1 MPRSLKLFSF
11 RSTVLTTF
19 LLLGASACFGQSTT
33 GTVTMS
39 ATVSKFVEINS
50 GGPATLSGN
59 SGGGITTDG
68 VANSPLAVSIN
79 LGELG
84 PSNTN
89 SFVSAVVPLKLRSN
103 ASYVLSMSAT
113 VTSSGTT
120 SNKIGAA
127 DVGFGLGSVTRSG
140 TGVNTGGTD
149 TNATSGDP
157 TLAAN
162 GSVNGAT
169 GRYEFTAVRSNL
181 SAFSSATTALS
192 GPFIMNAVPR
202 SNANG
207 LTVPAF
213 FAIKP
218 QFFENGATTV
228 SVTFTVVAP

>member
-1 MPRSLKLFSF
+1 MPRQIK
-11 RSTVLTTF
+11 
-19 LLLGASACFGQSTT
+19 LLLLTISLFCSAVNCYGQATS
-33 GTVTMS
+33 GTVNMS
-39 ATVSKFVEINS
+39 ATVSKFVELNS
-50 GGPATLSGN
+50 GGAVTVTGN
-59 SGGGITTDG
+59 VGGGVTTDG
-68 VANSPLAVSIN
+68 VANSPLAVAIN

-84 PSNTN
+84 PTNTN
-89 SFVSAVVPLKLRSN
+89 PFVIAQVPLKLRSN
-103 ASYVLSMSAT
+103 APYVLSMTAT

-120 SNKIGAA
+120 TNRISAA
-127 DVGFGLGSVTRSG
+127 DVGFGLGTITRSG
-140 TGVNTGGTD
+140 TGVNTAAGTD

-162 GSVNGAT
+162 GSVNATT

-202 SNANG
+202 SNTNG

-218 QFFENGATTV
+218 QFFENGTTTI
-228 SVTFTVVAP
+228 SVTFTVTAP

>member
-1 MPRSLKLFSF
+1 MPHSLKQFSHQ
-11 RSTVLTTF
+11 STLLIIV
-19 LLLGASACFGQSTT
+19 LLLGATACFAQSTT

-50 GGPATLSGN
+50 GGSVTLSGN

-89 SFVSAVVPLKLRSN
+89 SFVSASVPLKLRSN
-103 ASYVLSMSAT
+103 AAYVLSMSAT

-120 SNKIGAA
+120 SSKIGAA
-127 DVGFGLGSVTRSG
+127 DVGFGLGTVTRSG
-140 TGVNTGGTD
+140 VGVNTGGTD

-162 GSVNGAT
+162 GSVNGTT

-192 GPFIMNAVPR
+192 GPIIMNAVPR

-218 QFFENGATTV
+218 QFFENGTTTV
-228 SVTFTVVAP
+228 SVTFTVTAP

>member
-1 MPRSLKLFSF
+1 MPRQIMKILLLTIVLLFS
-11 RSTVLTTF
+11 TLT
-19 LLLGASACFGQSTT
+19 CFGQSTT
-33 GTVTMS
+33 GTISVS

-50 GGPATLSGN
+50 GGSVTLTGN
-59 SGGGITTDG
+59 SGGGVTTDG
-68 VANSPLAVSIN
+68 VANSPLAVAIN

-89 SFVSAVVPLKLRSN
+89 PFVTAQVPLKLRSN
-103 ASYVLSMSAT
+103 ANYVLSMTAT

-120 SNKIGAA
+120 SNRIGAA
-127 DVGFGLGSVTRSG
+127 DVGFGLGTITRSG
-140 TGVNTGGTD
+140 TGVNLTGTD

-162 GSVNGAT
+162 GAVNGTT

-192 GPFIMNAVPR
+192 GAFILNAVPR
-202 SNANG
+202 SNTNG

-218 QFFENGATTV
+218 QFFENGTTTI
-228 SVTFTVVAP
+228 SVTFTVTAP

>member
-1 MPRSLKLFSF
+1 MPR
-11 RSTVLTTF
+11 RLTKSI
-19 LLLGASACFGQSTT
+19 LLIMLLVVSAATCFGQSTT
-33 GTVTMS
+33 GTVSMS

-50 GGPATLSGN
+50 GGSVTLTGN
-59 SGGGITTDG
+59 SGGGVTTDG
-68 VANSPLAVSIN
+68 VANTPLAVSIN

-89 SFVSAVVPLKLRSN
+89 SFVTALVPLRLRSN
-103 ASYVLSMSAT
+103 AGYVLSMSAT

-120 SNKIGAA
+120 SNRIGAA
-127 DVGFGLGSVTRSG
+127 DVGFGLGTITRSG
-140 TGVNTGGTD
+140 SGVNPTGTD

-162 GSVNGAT
+162 GSVNATT

-192 GPFIMNAVPR
+192 GSFIMNAVPR
-202 SNANG
+202 SNVNG
-207 LTVPAF
+207 LNVPAF

-218 QFFENGATTV
+218 QFFENGTTTI
-228 SVTFTVVAP
+228 SVTFTVTAP

>member
-1 MPRSLKLFSF
+1 
-11 RSTVLTTF
+11 
-19 LLLGASACFGQSTT
+19 
-33 GTVTMS
+33 MS

-50 GGPATLSGN
+50 GGAVTLTGN
-59 SGGGITTDG
+59 SGGGVTTDG

-89 SFVSAVVPLKLRSN
+89 NFVTAQVPLRLRSN
-103 ASYVLSMSAT
+103 ASYVLSMTAT

-120 SNKIGAA
+120 SNRIGAT
-127 DVGFGLGSVTRSG
+127 DVGFGLGTVTRSG
-140 TGVNTGGTD
+140 SGVNPSGTD

-162 GSVNGAT
+162 GSVNATT

-202 SNANG
+202 SNVNG
-207 LTVPAF
+207 LSVLAF

-218 QFFENGATTV
+218 QFFENGTTTI
-228 SVTFTVVAP
+228 SVTFTVTAP

>member
-1 MPRSLKLFSF
+1 MSHQTLLKIFLF
-11 RSTVLTTF
+11 VA
-19 LLLGASACFGQSTT
+19 LLMVQADVCLGQSTT

-50 GGPATLSGN
+50 GGAVTLSGN
-59 SGGGITTDG
+59 SGGGVTTDG
-68 VANSPLAVSIN
+68 VANNPLAVSIN

-89 SFVSAVVPLKLRSN
+89 SFVTAQVPLKLRSN
-103 ASYVLSMSAT
+103 AAYVLSMTAT
-113 VTSSGTT
+113 VTSSGT
-120 SNKIGAA
+120 SASRIGSA
-127 DVGFGLGSVTRSG
+127 DVGFGLGTVTR
-140 TGVNTGGTD
+140 TGIGVATGSD

-162 GSVNGAT
+162 GSVNGTT

-192 GPFIMNAVPR
+192 GPIIMNAVPR

-218 QFFENGATTV
+218 QFFENGTTTIA
-228 SVTFTVVAP
+228 VTFTVTAP